1 MKYKDMVLDDLV
13 DTMYSLYDYNELFQL
28 AYDENNDE
36 KLWEIVYNIQDDD
49 AVTGNDSGAYTL
61 SQDEAKRIF
70 ENSEDAK
77 DLLKRGSTNS
87 FIINTIAKDFLN
99 DDYMDLDVLVRLCV
113 IDELD
118 ANTIKQRLKEYL
130 HNN

>member
-77 DLLKRGSTNS
+77 DLLKRGSTND

-99 DDYMDLDVLVRLCV
+99 NDYMDLDVLVRLCV

-130 HNN
+130 RNI